1 MTALASEVGSPHGED
16 QFPPVDLTDFDS
28 SSSMTEK
35 YGDPDALFD
44 SWTSNM
50 TTTTLNNNNSSPSP
64 SSSNSPRSSPPRTPP
79 ECTGSGGPSS
89 SRAEDD
95 PVTPESES
103 DYDYFGQQSKLAVFR
118 RTNFFNAPPTA
129 TGLSCTPSPLSP
141 KKRSKSMLSVP
152 PPASSSGN
160 AHSVIKSALSIILQR
175 RDPKMLEKLL
185 DSNPLFHV
193 DTPIDSFNYL
203 QQSQQNGQTDSVT
216 PIPSSR
222 SCISSSGRKLHKETL
237 LVVAVREDVGEIV
250 EVLLQRGANPLPD
263 CSSPHGYCWGPTRK
277 STALHFTAQE
287 GCMLAAAAFLRFG
300 ELVDIDARDSAGN
313 TALHIATS
321 KGRVGI
327 GRLLVDAGCNVN
339 MRNAE
344 DQTPLHIAA
353 IRGDNKFFD
362 LLCKGGADPFART
375 TRGQSFVELACLQ
388 LNMGFL
394 DLVPL
399 DLLRKVVSSEIA
411 PSTPLHEAAKNNKRK
426 IIEWLLENKICQIEA
441 VDRSPFWGGCTPL
454 QVACM
459 EGHTKAALCLLSFG
473 ADPHKI
479 NPLHNCSALGYAW
492 ENGLVAVQ
500 LAITNEMHTKPKK
513 RSRSSFYP
521 NYTKR
526 ELARLYLWYEPGA
539 ILPNGSANPFP
550 ARLLDCT
557 AHALSTLSSSD
568 DSHIMNTWLRSRKNW
583 APIKGKNDLSLM
595 ASLPH
600 KHEKSVIEM
609 SYTLEEEMA
618 NNIRPLV
625 LSKSTVALKR
635 AETMEEKWDM
645 LLVKGTICFLRS
657 WTQIISYRLT
667 VDFDE
672 RNPNILYV
680 LLVESC
686 PSAARYEVSLEE
698 ERLFSL
704 QETDFLMKRLL
715 LGQNVPHPF
724 HPSWKELGIEEL
736 INLSWS
742 YHGSDGF
749 MGTFDNLCACKE
761 VIPYYLLVPRNEVI
775 AKRKA
780 GVAHR

>member
-321 KGRVGI
+321 KVLI
-327 GRLLVDAGCNVN
+327 F
-339 MRNAE
+339 
-344 DQTPLHIAA
+344 
-353 IRGDNKFFD
+353 K
-362 LLCKGGADPFART
+362 DP
-375 TRGQSFVELACLQ
+375 
-388 LNMGFL
+388 
-394 DLVPL
+394 
-399 DLLRKVVSSEIA
+399 
-411 PSTPLHEAAKNNKRK
+411 
-426 IIEWLLENKICQIEA
+426 
-441 VDRSPFWGGCTPL
+441 
-454 QVACM
+454 
-459 EGHTKAALCLLSFG
+459 
-473 ADPHKI
+473 
-479 NPLHNCSALGYAW
+479 
-492 ENGLVAVQ
+492 
-500 LAITNEMHTKPKK
+500 
-513 RSRSSFYP
+513 
-521 NYTKR
+521 
-526 ELARLYLWYEPGA
+526 
-539 ILPNGSANPFP
+539 
-550 ARLLDCT
+550 
-557 AHALSTLSSSD
+557 
-568 DSHIMNTWLRSRKNW
+568 
-583 APIKGKNDLSLM
+583 
-595 ASLPH
+595 
-600 KHEKSVIEM
+600 
-609 SYTLEEEMA
+609 
-618 NNIRPLV
+618 
-625 LSKSTVALKR
+625 SK
-635 AETMEEKWDM
+635 
-645 LLVKGTICFLRS
+645 
-657 WTQIISYRLT
+657 
-667 VDFDE
+667 
-672 RNPNILYV
+672 
-680 LLVESC
+680 
-686 PSAARYEVSLEE
+686 
-698 ERLFSL
+698 
-704 QETDFLMKRLL
+704 
-715 LGQNVPHPF
+715 
-724 HPSWKELGIEEL
+724 
-736 INLSWS
+736 
-742 YHGSDGF
+742 
-749 MGTFDNLCACKE
+749 
-761 VIPYYLLVPRNEVI
+761 
-775 AKRKA
+775 
-780 GVAHR
+780 